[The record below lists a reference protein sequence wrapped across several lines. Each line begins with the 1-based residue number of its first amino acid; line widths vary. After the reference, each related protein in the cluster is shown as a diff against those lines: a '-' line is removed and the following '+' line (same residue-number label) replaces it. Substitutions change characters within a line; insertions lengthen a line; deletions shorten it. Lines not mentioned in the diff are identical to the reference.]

1 MAVEDLAIGDRVITA
16 SGMARPIKWIGRR
29 GYSGRFALGQT
40 DILPIWIRAGALA
53 DGVPRRELWI
63 SPHHAMYLEGVL
75 IEVRDLV
82 NLVSIFQ
89 AERVDQIEYFHIE
102 LDSHD
107 VIIAE
112 GAPSESYVDDDNR
125 GMFHNAH
132 EYRALYPKEV
142 RRWPQYCAPR
152 PAEGYEVEQARQTI
166 ARRAGLPSTVENPR
180 VGALRGYI
188 DEVGP
193 GLIKGWAQHV
203 DHPEVPVCLDIVAGG
218 ELIGQVV
225 ANRYRADLEAAGHG
239 SGRHGFAFVVP
250 AGWAFAPTSVAVRR
264 SLDGAVLPR
273 TKELAQR
280 VSRRNGLRVI
290 LMWRAGHRLKAGHRM
305 SRSRVRPSAF

>member
-1 MAVEDLAIGDRVITA
+1 
-16 SGMARPIKWIGRR
+16 
-29 GYSGRFALGQT
+29 
-40 DILPIWIRAGALA
+40 
-53 DGVPRRELWI
+53 
-63 SPHHAMYLEGVL
+63 
-75 IEVRDLV
+75 
-82 NLVSIFQ
+82 
-89 AERVDQIEYFHIE
+89 
-102 LDSHD
+102 
-107 VIIAE
+107 
-112 GAPSESYVDDDNR
+112 
-125 GMFHNAH
+125 
-132 EYRALYPKEV
+132 
-142 RRWPQYCAPR
+142 
-152 PAEGYEVEQARQTI
+152 
-166 ARRAGLPSTVENPR
+166 
-180 VGALRGYI
+180 
-188 DEVGP
+188 
-193 GLIKGWAQHV
+193 
-203 DHPEVPVCLDIVAGG
+203 VCLDIVAGG